1 MSVRVIGKQEVE
13 RLMPVAE
20 CVEPMAGVLAALTRG
35 ELENPLRTVLRPEGA
50 GSYMALMPAYRPD
63 PPLYSLKTACV
74 APDNTLLGIDTH
86 QGFIGLFDG
95 ATGQMR
101 ALVNAAAI
109 TAIRTAAVSALAT
122 RLLARPDSRTL
133 AILGSGTQARSHLEG
148 MRAVLPIE
156 RVLVWSRTPGHASK
170 LDGVE
175 EVATAREAV
184 SEADV
189 VVTATAA
196 HEPVVDRA
204 WLKEGAHVNAVGSA
218 KATTRELDTATMA
231 AAALYVDR
239 RESTLNESGDYLFA
253 AAEGA
258 IGPGHI
264 RGEIGELVIGAVP
277 GRGSSS
283 ELTVFKSLG
292 LAVQDMA
299 AAEHVLHLAER
310 EGAGLEIDF

>member
-1 MSVRVIGKQEVE
+1 MSVRVVSKQEVE

-20 CVEPMAGVLAALTRG
+20 CIEPTAGVLAALARG
-35 ELENPLRTVLRPEGA
+35 ELANPLRTVLRPEGA

-74 APDNTLLGIDTH
+74 APDNARRGIDTH

-95 ATGQMR
+95 ISGQMR

-148 MRAVLPIE
+148 IRAVLPIE
-156 RVLVWSRTPGHASK
+156 RVLVWSRTPGHGSR

-175 EVATAREAV
+175 EVATAQDAV
-184 SEADV
+184 RDADV
-189 VVTATAA
+189 VVTATSAP
-196 HEPVVDRA
+196 EPIVERA
-204 WLKEGAHVNAVGSA
+204 WFKEGAHVNAVGSA

-253 AAEGA
+253 AAERA
-258 IGPGHI
+258 IGPDSI
-264 RGEIGELVIGAVP
+264 RGELGELVIGSVA
-277 GRGSSS
+277 GRESGS

-299 AAEHVLHLAER
+299 AAEHVLRLAER
-310 EGAGLEIDF
+310 EGVGIEIDF